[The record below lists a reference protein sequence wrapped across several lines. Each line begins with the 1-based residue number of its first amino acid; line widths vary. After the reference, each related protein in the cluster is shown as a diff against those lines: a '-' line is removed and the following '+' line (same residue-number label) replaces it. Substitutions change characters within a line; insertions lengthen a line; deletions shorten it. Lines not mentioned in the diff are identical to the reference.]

1 MYGGKDDYNLLEC
14 IKESK
19 NEAQLKGKHIILFWS
34 VWRWMNDF
42 YNTFW
47 FIANPNKIT
56 LQLYV
61 HKHVDTFTPE
71 L

>member
-1 MYGGKDDYNLLEC
+1 
-14 IKESK
+14 
-19 NEAQLKGKHIILFWS
+19 
-34 VWRWMNDF
+34 MNDF
-42 YNTFW
+42 NNTFW

-71 L
+71 FFNNLQL